1 MAETFPKTSSVT
13 RPNVLKNINIVG
25 RGNNVSPSA
34 DNVNVNGDRNSVGD
48 ECKDIQIF
56 SSSGCVV
63 FGGIK
68 NITIINSS
76 GVTASTDDQVW
87 INNYLYPPI
96 KGGVKVTQAI
106 NNYIVLAVDEF
117 IECDATGVQSSLQV
131 RLMPATSSDVY
142 SGGYGRIINIK
153 KTDSTSKSVSISTG
167 GFGTIDDQATI
178 ILSTQ
183 YESVTLISN
192 GTNYYII

>member
-34 DNVNVNGDRNSVGD
+34 DNVNVNGDRNAIGD

-96 KGGVKVTQAI
+96 KGGVKVTKVITQYAM
-106 NNYIVLAVDEF
+106 LATDEF
-117 IECDATGVQSSLQV
+117 MECNASTSSYTL
-131 RLMPATSSDVY
+131 LLIPATSSDAY
-142 SGGYGRIINIK
+142 SGGYGKIINIK
-153 KTDSTSKSVSISTG
+153 KTDSSSNIITI
-167 GFGTIDDQATI
+167 GTAGNGNIDDQATI